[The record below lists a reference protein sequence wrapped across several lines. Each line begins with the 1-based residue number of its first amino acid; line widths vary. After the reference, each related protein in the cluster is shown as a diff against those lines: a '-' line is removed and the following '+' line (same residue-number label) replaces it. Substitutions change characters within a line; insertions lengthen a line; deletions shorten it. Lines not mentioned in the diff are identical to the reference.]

1 MFILRLNEKDY
12 RRKYNSKSLYAL
24 AALKQTCI
32 LVYGVNLGN
41 SLDNDLKRSNIIQ
54 FKRMKT
60 WDIIKIL
67 NNIYVTMTVIDCIR
81 VYIADFFV
89 ICKKGKVNVDHLY
102 L

>member
-1 MFILRLNEKDY
+1 
-12 RRKYNSKSLYAL
+12 
-24 AALKQTCI
+24 
-32 LVYGVNLGN
+32 
-41 SLDNDLKRSNIIQ
+41 
-54 FKRMKT
+54 MKT